1 MGSANLT
8 EKEIAMRYPPSII
21 EWEMKHGIGR
31 YEKDGMLYVAAMRPF
46 DEVCESILKEK
57 EQRETL
63 ARIRKRGEANESQ
76 DHN

>member
-8 EKEIAMRYPPSII
+8 EQEITMRYPSSIV

-31 YEKDGMLYVAAMRPF
+31 YEKDGMLYVSAMRPF

-57 EQRETL
+57 EQRETRE
-63 ARIRKRGEANESQ
+63 RIRRKTEK
-76 DHN
+76 

>member
-8 EKEIAMRYPPSII
+8 EQEIVMRYPISIL

-57 EQRETL
+57 EQTIEREK
-63 ARIRKRGEANESQ
+63 RQKRGDS
-76 DHN
+76 H